1 MLAVAREVTH
11 RYVDPLTEV
20 WLGAAR
26 RIGLRIVRTP
36 DAYAA
41 TDGGGTLAI
50 GTDATLDADDSLAQ
64 MIFHELCHSLVEGE
78 AAFARPDWGMDNTGP
93 DHDWREHACLRLQWV
108 LAGRHGLRA
117 LLAPTTD
124 FRAFWDQLAGDVLAD
139 RCDVSVQSAI
149 AGLRR
154 VDQPPWAPA
163 LDEALAATA
172 QIAAVAAR
180 FSPAADNP
188 VAGRFSLAADTPA
201 GAKPAAAGFSP
212 AADTPTADTPAADK
226 PAAAGPRSLWLGV
239 TPPPAPHPTG
249 LPPRTAGDGARCGT
263 CAWRHNAR
271 CRQAGARVDPAWPA
285 CERFEAALDC
295 QTCGA
300 CCRAAY
306 HSVEV
311 SRRDPVVKAHP
322 SLIVDRGS
330 YLEIRRAG
338 DRCAAL
344 EGGAVDERQRVAG
357 GGDPDGSAGG
367 AAVLPRGIEHGT
379 TTRYHCAI
387 YGDRPRTCRDFTL
400 GSAHCLT
407 ARRRVGLSL

>member
-1 MLAVAREVTH
+1 MTH
-11 RYVDPLTEV
+11 RYVDPLAEV

-26 RIGLRIVRTP
+26 RIGLRVVRTP

-50 GTDATLDADDSLAQ
+50 GTDATLDGDDSLAQ

-93 DHDWREHACLRLQWV
+93 DHDWREHACLRVQRV
-108 LAGRHGLRA
+108 LAGRHGLGA
-117 LLAPTTD
+117 LFAPTTE
-124 FRAFWDQLAGDVLAD
+124 FRAFWDRLTGDALAD
-139 RCDVSVQSAI
+139 RADPSVQAAI
-149 AGLRR
+149 AALRR
-154 VDQPPWAPA
+154 VATPPWSPA

-172 QIAAVAAR
+172 QIAGVAAR
-180 FSPAADNP
+180 FSREP
-188 VAGRFSLAADTPA
+188 PA
-201 GAKPAAAGFSP
+201 GPS
-212 AADTPTADTPAADK
+212 
-226 PAAAGPRSLWLGV
+226 GPRSLWLGV
-239 TPPPAPHPTG
+239 VEPPAPHPTG
-249 LPPRTAGDGARCGT
+249 LPPRAAGARDAHCGD
-263 CAWRHNAR
+263 CAWRSNTR
-271 CRQAGARVDPAWPA
+271 CRQAGARVDPSWPA

-311 SRRDPVVKAHP
+311 SRRDPVVKAQP
-322 SLIVDRGS
+322 QLIVDRGD
-330 YLEIRRAG
+330 YLEIRREG

-344 EGGAVDERQRVAG
+344 AG
-357 GGDPDGSAGG
+357 G
-367 AAVLPRGIEHGT
+367 VIEAGT
-379 TTRYHCAI
+379 TTRYHCTI